1 MFIILALYQRVDYR
15 QHRRRNKLK
24 RCCVGRR
31 GTHRGFGHGDTS
43 VTHLAGLPTINMELD
58 DLSQSGIRRI
68 ANYSPYLDQLAGF
81 ASDMGLKQRSNL
93 VHLEQCLHSEWSLGQ
108 NTILS
113 WTSLDDGILILVVP
127 HYAIAEY
134 TASPSNDPRIPARVS
149 ARFVTELI
157 SGSRQ
162 LTLTQMQKVARLLEV
177 EPRFI
182 PLRQPLTDHPVEKE
196 IIERMI
202 RRYGINY
209 VASRAVTLFDIVGFS
224 LLTPFEQ
231 MTQLNSL
238 SYSLNSAHA
247 KMLEQDV
254 GIDFARSSSGDGF
267 YIWNRDQGLEA
278 NVNLYH
284 FMHIV
289 LADNAIAR
297 SKSVSKAVPRLR
309 ACFHVGSCYEFHQA
323 EGLNPTIHNY
333 IVGDV
338 TIELARMI
346 EAAMPGQILV
356 GDFFAELSGQN
367 GFEESQ
373 VNLDAI
379 AFLRRAQG
387 NLSKLS
393 GLELSG
399 ERVSAIKCYLTGERQ
414 GNTGEFDIR
423 RLKIRDKHGLERTAY
438 NAKVNIYRDTAEPIL
453 LGIEDRKLAVNGR
466 IS

>member
-1 MFIILALYQRVDYR
+1 MDLD
-15 QHRRRNKLK
+15 KL
-24 RCCVGRR
+24 
-31 GTHRGFGHGDTS
+31 T
-43 VTHLAGLPTINMELD
+43 
-58 DLSQSGIRRI
+58 QSGIRRI
-68 ANYSPYLDQLAGF
+68 VNYSPYLDQLAGL
-81 ASDMGLKQRSNL
+81 ANDMGLRQRSNL
-93 VHLEQCLHSEWSLGQ
+93 VHLERCLNDHWSLGQ
-108 NTILS
+108 NSILS
-113 WTSLDDGILILVVP
+113 WAPLEDGLLILVVP

-134 TASPSNDPRIPARVS
+134 TAAPTDDPRLPKRVS
-149 ARFVTELI
+149 ARFITELI
-157 SGSRQ
+157 SGDRQ
-162 LTLTQMQKVARLLEV
+162 LTIAQIQKVAKLLDI
-177 EPRFI
+177 EPVFI
-182 PLRQPLTDHPVEKE
+182 PLRQPLTGHFVETE
-196 IIERMI
+196 IIEKMI

-247 KMLEQDV
+247 KMLEQDI
-254 GIDFARSSSGDGF
+254 GINFARSSSGDGF
-267 YIWNRDQGLEA
+267 YIWNRDHGLEA

-297 SKSVSKAVPRLR
+297 SKAVSRAVPRLR

-323 EGLNPTIHNY
+323 EGLNPTIHDF

-356 GDFFAELSGQN
+356 GEFVAELPEPGI
-367 GFEESQ
+367 GEEEAQ
-373 VNLDAI
+373 LDLDAVT
-379 AFLRRAQG
+379 FLQRAQG

-399 ERVSAIKCYLTGERQ
+399 EKVTAIKCYLTGERQ
-414 GNTGEFDIR
+414 ENGEFSIR
-423 RLKIRDKHGLERTAY
+423 RLRITDKHGLSRTAY
-438 NAKVNIYRDTAEPIL
+438 NAKVNIYRELAEPIL
-453 LGIEDRKLAVNGR
+453 LGIEDKKLAP
-466 IS
+466 SQQPA

>member
-1 MFIILALYQRVDYR
+1 MD
-15 QHRRRNKLK
+15 
-24 RCCVGRR
+24 
-31 GTHRGFGHGDTS
+31 
-43 VTHLAGLPTINMELD
+43 LD

-68 ANYSPYLDQLAGF
+68 ANYSPYLDQLAGL
-81 ASDMGLKQRSNL
+81 ANDMGLRQRSNL
-93 VHLEQCLHSEWSLGQ
+93 VHLESCLHDHWSLGQ
-108 NTILS
+108 NYILS
-113 WTSLDDGILILVVP
+113 WAPLDDGLLILVVP

-134 TASPSNDPRIPARVS
+134 TAAPADDPRLPQRVS
-149 ARFVTELI
+149 AAFITELI
-157 SGSRQ
+157 SGERQ
-162 LTLTQMQKVARLLEV
+162 LSIAQIQKVAKLLDIQTT
-177 EPRFI
+177 FI
-182 PLRQPLTDHPVEKE
+182 ALRQPLTGHAAETQ

-202 RRYGINY
+202 HRYGVNY

-267 YIWNRDQGLEA
+267 YIWNRDHGLEA

-297 SKSVSKAVPRLR
+297 SKAVTRAVPRLR

-323 EGLNPTIHNY
+323 EGLNPTIHDF

-356 GDFFAELSGQN
+356 GEFVAEASAQPN
-367 GFEESQ
+367 GEQESQ
-373 VNLDAI
+373 ENLDAVR
-379 AFLRRAQG
+379 FLQRAQG

-399 ERVSAIKCYLTGERQ
+399 EKVTAIKCYLTGERQ
-414 GNTGEFDIR
+414 ENGDFSIR
-423 RLKIRDKHGLERTAY
+423 RLHIKDKHGLTRTVF
-438 NAKVNIYRDTAEPIL
+438 NAKVNIYRELAQPIL
-453 LGIEDRKLAVNGR
+453 LGIEDKKLAPDQE
-466 IS
+466 SA

>member
-1 MFIILALYQRVDYR
+1 
-15 QHRRRNKLK
+15 
-24 RCCVGRR
+24 
-31 GTHRGFGHGDTS
+31 
-43 VTHLAGLPTINMELD
+43 MEFD

-68 ANYSPYLDQLAGF
+68 ADFSPYLDQLAGV
-81 ASDMGLKQRSNL
+81 AQEMGLRQRSNL
-93 VHLEQCLHSEWSLGQ
+93 VQLETELHRHWSLGQ
-108 NTILS
+108 NNILS
-113 WTSLDDGILILVVP
+113 WTPLDDSILILVVP

-134 TASPSNDPRIPARVS
+134 TSPCTESNRSRVS
-149 ARFVTELI
+149 ARFITELI
-157 SGSRQ
+157 SGERQ
-162 LTLTQMQKVARLLEV
+162 LSLPQLQKVARLLEV
-177 EPRFI
+177 EPVRLG
-182 PLRQPLTDHPVEKE
+182 LRQPLSGHGVEAQ
-196 IIERMI
+196 IIEKMI
-202 RRYGINY
+202 RRYSINY

-254 GIDFARSSSGDGF
+254 GINFARSSSGDGF
-267 YIWNRDQGLEA
+267 YVWNRDDGLEA

-297 SKSVSKAVPRLR
+297 SKSASKAVPRLR

-323 EGLNPTIHNY
+323 EGLNPTTHDF

-356 GDFFAELSGQN
+356 GDFMADIAEEYIDPAQT
-367 GFEESQ
+367 Q
-373 VNLDAI
+373 ANLDAVM
-379 AFLRRAQG
+379 FLQRAQG

-393 GLELSG
+393 GLEFSG
-399 ERVSAIKCYLTGERQ
+399 ERVTAIKCYLTGEHMGGGQ
-414 GNTGEFDIR
+414 FNIR
-423 RLKIRDKHGLERTAY
+423 RLHIKDKHGLSRVAY
-438 NAKVNIYRDTAEPIL
+438 NAKVNIYRDAARPIL
-453 LGIEDRKLAVNGR
+453 LGIEDRKLAAALQMA
-466 IS
+466 

>member
-1 MFIILALYQRVDYR
+1 MD
-15 QHRRRNKLK
+15 
-24 RCCVGRR
+24 
-31 GTHRGFGHGDTS
+31 
-43 VTHLAGLPTINMELD
+43 LD

-68 ANYSPYLDQLAGF
+68 ANYSPYLDQLAGL
-81 ASDMGLKQRSNL
+81 ASEMGLRQRSNL
-93 VHLEQCLHSEWSLGQ
+93 VHLERCLHDHWSLGQ
-108 NTILS
+108 NSILS
-113 WTSLDDGILILVVP
+113 WAPLDDGLLILVVP

-134 TASPSNDPRIPARVS
+134 TAAPTDDPRLPKRVS
-149 ARFVTELI
+149 AAFITELI
-157 SGSRQ
+157 SGERQ
-162 LTLTQMQKVARLLEV
+162 LSIAQIQKVAKLLDIETTY
-177 EPRFI
+177 I
-182 PLRQPLTDHPVEKE
+182 ALRQPLTGHVAETQ

-202 RRYGINY
+202 HRYGVNY

-267 YIWNRDQGLEA
+267 YIWNRDHGLEA

-297 SKSVSKAVPRLR
+297 SKAVSRAVPRLR

-323 EGLNPTIHNY
+323 EGLNPTIHDF

-346 EAAMPGQILV
+346 DAAMPGQILV
-356 GDFFAELSGQN
+356 GEFVAEAQDHAN
-367 GFEESQ
+367 GEEESQ
-373 VNLDAI
+373 VNLDAVT
-379 AFLRRAQG
+379 FLQRAQG

-399 ERVSAIKCYLTGERQ
+399 EKVTAIKCYLTGERQ
-414 GNTGEFDIR
+414 DNGDFSIR
-423 RLKIRDKHGLERTAY
+423 RLVIKDKHGLSRTVF
-438 NAKVNIYRDTAEPIL
+438 NAKVNIYRELAQPIL
-453 LGIEDRKLAVNGR
+453 LGIEDKKLAP
-466 IS
+466 SDQPA

>member
-1 MFIILALYQRVDYR
+1 MEFEDLSPSGMQRV
-15 QHRRRNKLK
+15 
-24 RCCVGRR
+24 
-31 GTHRGFGHGDTS
+31 
-43 VTHLAGLPTINMELD
+43 
-58 DLSQSGIRRI
+58 

-81 ASDMGLKQRSNL
+81 ANEMSLRQRSNL
-93 VHLEQCLHSEWSLGQ
+93 VHLERCLHEAWSLGQ
-108 NTILS
+108 NSILS
-113 WTSLDDGILILVVP
+113 WSPLDDGVLVLVVP

-134 TASPSNDPRIPARVS
+134 TAAPADDPRLPQKVS
-149 ARFVTELI
+149 ARFITELI
-157 SGSRQ
+157 SGDRR
-162 LTLTQMQKVARLLEV
+162 LTLTQMQKVSRLLDV

-182 PLRQPLTDHPVEKE
+182 ALRQALSDSPVETQ
-196 IIERMI
+196 IIEKMI

-247 KMLEQDV
+247 KMLELDV
-254 GIDFARSSSGDGF
+254 GINFARSSSGDGF
-267 YIWNRDQGLEA
+267 YIWNRDHGLEA

-284 FMHIV
+284 FMHLV

-297 SKSVSKAVPRLR
+297 GKTTSKAVPRLR

-323 EGLNPTIHNY
+323 EGLNPTMHDF

-356 GDFFAELSGQN
+356 GDFLAQLQSPVMDH
-367 GFEESQ
+367 EESQ
-373 VNLDAI
+373 VHLDAVT
-379 AFLRRAQG
+379 FLQRAQG
-387 NLSKLS
+387 NLVKLS

-399 ERVSAIKCYLTGERQ
+399 EKVSAIKCYLTGERLES
-414 GNTGEFDIR
+414 GEFNIR
-423 RLKIRDKHGLERTAY
+423 RLQIKDKHGLSRTVY
-438 NAKVNIYRDTAEPIL
+438 NAKVNIYRELAQPIL
-453 LGIEDRKLAVNGR
+453 LGIEDKKLSVGR
-466 IS
+466 LPA